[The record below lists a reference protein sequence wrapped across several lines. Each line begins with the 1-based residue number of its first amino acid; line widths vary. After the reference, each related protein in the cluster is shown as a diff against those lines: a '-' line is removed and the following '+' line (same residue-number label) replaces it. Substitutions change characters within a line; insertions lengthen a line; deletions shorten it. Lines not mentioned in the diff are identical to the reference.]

1 MQRNTPRKRANL
13 RDVAAA
19 AGVSVA
25 TVSRVMNA
33 PETVAEATRKK
44 VEEAMNSLHWV
55 PSAAAR
61 AINTGRTRFV
71 GALVPTLDNAI
82 FARVLASMESRLA
95 AHRLSLV
102 VATTD
107 NDPAQEAEKAK
118 GLVDIGAEGLIVSGI
133 THAPQFYSLIERC
146 QLPTV
151 STSFYDPGYRLPTI
165 GYDNAAAARTALT
178 HLTDLGHRRIA
189 VVHGPSASNDR
200 TRSRIAGLEGHSPKP
215 DLSFHEV
222 PLSIAGGCEAG
233 RGILQAE
240 EQPSAVLCLSDV
252 LASGVLFELQRE
264 GVAVPQ
270 EKSVMGLDDLAAS
283 AHLFPALTTVHLPV
297 SRMGTAAA
305 DAIASW
311 VETQQAP
318 TPSLLKSKLVVRD
331 STAFL
336 SAAAKPGT
344 GNRDGSDSDGQSIPG
359 TA

>member
-1 MQRNTPRKRANL
+1 MQRSTNRKRANL

-33 PETVAEATRKK
+33 PETVAEATRKR

-107 NDPAQEAEKAK
+107 NDPDQEAEKAK
-118 GLVDIGAEGLIVSGI
+118 GLVDIGAEGLIVSGV
-133 THAPQFYSLIERC
+133 THAPEFYSLIERC
-146 QLPTV
+146 QLPAV
-151 STSFYDPGYRLPTI
+151 STSFYDPHYRLPTI
-165 GYDNAAAARTALT
+165 GYDNAAAARTALA

-200 TRSRIAGLEGHSPKP
+200 TRARIAGLEGHSPKP
-215 DLSFHEV
+215 GLSFYEV
-222 PLSIAGGCEAG
+222 ELSIAGGCAAG
-233 RGILQAE
+233 RAILQAE

-252 LASGVLFELQRE
+252 LASGVLFELQRQ
-264 GVAVPQ
+264 GVSVPR
-270 EKSVMGLDDLAAS
+270 EKSVMGLDDLAGS
-283 AHLFPALTTVHLPV
+283 AHLFPELTTVHLPV
-297 SRMGTAAA
+297 SRMGAAAA

-311 VETQQAP
+311 VETQQVP
-318 TPSLLKSKLVVRD
+318 EPSLLASDLVVRA
-331 STAFL
+331 STAGP
-336 SAAAKPGT
+336 AGADPEG
-344 GNRDGSDSDGQSIPG
+344 
-359 TA
+359 